1 MNENAYMAEFAE
13 NLWNNY
19 IKLKI
24 ADELQQNVSYY
35 KASVISNPGDGTLN
49 VQRPYDSIMKIRC
62 TNDLK
67 TTATAGALITVL
79 VFGKGN
85 ATNHIAVSVDGMKDL
100 RTVGTTL
107 GDQNPVMDGTASA
120 GTSDEAS
127 RQDHV
132 HPTDTTRQAVI
143 NENNKLSA
151 SYIDGLYAA
160 LTSAQSDRQFYH
172 TFGVVS
178 SQIGAGSWQN
188 FTSTN
193 INVPAASLGGG
204 FYVVNYVVSIRGTA
218 TGMATVR
225 FTLGGTEINAQTER
239 TRQSVPTSASLVS
252 TFNVTFIWNA
262 NNGGNFGGWPQIYS
276 DNTFTVVC
284 AFVGMFRIGDTWTS
298 K

>member
-19 IKLKI
+19 IRLKI
-24 ADELQQNVSYY
+24 KDELQQNVSYY
-35 KASVISNPGDGTLN
+35 KATVTSNPGDGTLN
-49 VQRPYDSIMKIRC
+49 VQRPFDNVVKIRC
-62 TNDLK
+62 TDDLK
-67 TTATAGALITVL
+67 TVAEGTLVTVL
-79 VFGKGN
+79 VFGRGN
-85 ATNHIAVSVDGMKDL
+85 ATNHIAVSADGMKDL
-100 RTVGTTL
+100 RTASASL
-107 GDQNPVMDGTASA
+107 GDQTPIMDGTATA
-120 GTSDEAS
+120 GTSTAAS
-127 RQDHV
+127 REDHV
-132 HPTDTTRQAVI
+132 HPTDTSRQAVI
-143 NENNKLSA
+143 NANNKLSA

-160 LTSAQSDRQFYH
+160 VTSAQSSHQFYH
-172 TFGVVS
+172 TFGVS
-178 SQIGAGSWQN
+178 SGQIGAGSWQN

-225 FTLGGTEINAQTER
+225 FTLGGTEINATTER

-276 DNTFTVVC
+276 DNAFTVVC

-298 K
+298 S